1 VKLHGTY
8 VLLRYI
14 GRVATLPN
22 FYGKNAYESGQ
33 VVFFEFAEYKTLI
46 RVIP

>member
-1 VKLHGTY
+1 

-14 GRVATLPN
+14 GRVATRSTLPN
-22 FYGKNAYESGQ
+22 FYRQDAYEASK

-46 RVIP
+46 HVIP